1 MCPRH
6 LYSTIAASI
15 KNGRTKLEF
24 IWSLFLI
31 ARSLF
36 QRQTN
41 FSWNTILAFDM
52 YIGNVVVLHNFRTNS
67 GTSACPLIYTR
78 KRVSIRY
85 ASFTVF
91 FYIKGYLFGGLC
103 YNKGF
108 KFSLFLFF
116 FLLLFLCSL
125 RKEHTQDFSWS
136 FRGRE
141 YFKALFWVMDEGN
154 AV

>member
-116 FLLLFLCSL
+116 FSSSFPLFFTKRTHPRFLMIFS
-125 RKEHTQDFSWS
+125 RKRIFQGVVLSNGW
-136 FRGRE
+136 G
-141 YFKALFWVMDEGN
+141 
-154 AV
+154 